1 VIESHF
7 GESSPWSIGVEEEIM
22 ILDPGTFEQAPAVE
36 GLLEELTGTDLPGE
50 VTTELHASIV
60 ELKTGICRSPQEA
73 LEQLS
78 TLRSAVA
85 RAARS
90 RGLVLAASGSHPLS
104 LPAELEIVQ
113 RPRYQEFVAYAGVS
127 ARRQGVSGLHI
138 HVGMPTADACFHALE
153 AVLPWLP
160 VVAALAANSP
170 YLAGEET
177 GHLSNRLATLAEL
190 PRSGAPPAFRSY
202 EEWEAFV
209 ERFARSGIPLT
220 GDYTSFWWDARPHP
234 RLGTLEVRMP
244 DQQTSLAR
252 TAAFT
257 ALVQA
262 LCLTV
267 LGGAR
272 PPYDPGGRGV
282 YQQNRWAA
290 LHSGP
295 DARLIRPGGEGSASA
310 AELGREL
317 YELVRE
323 GAGELGTSD
332 VLAPLETCECEGERQ
347 LRVGRA
353 RGLTAVCAD
362 LVERS
367 LP

>member
-1 VIESHF
+1 MSENHF

-22 ILDPGTFEQAPAVE
+22 ILAPGTFEQVPAVE
-36 GLLEELTGTDLPGE
+36 GLLEELEGSDLPGE

-73 LEQLS
+73 FEQLK
-78 TLRSAVA
+78 TLRLAVA
-85 RAARS
+85 RAAQS
-90 RGLVLAASGSHPLS
+90 RGFVLAAAGTHPLTRS
-104 LPAELEIVQ
+104 TDLEVVE
-113 RPRYQEFVAYAGVS
+113 RPRYKEFVAYAGVS

-138 HVGMPTADACFHALE
+138 HVGMPSAAACFHALE

-170 YLAGEET
+170 YMGGEET

-209 ERFARSGIPLT
+209 QRFARSGIPLT

-234 RLGTLEVRMP
+234 RLGTLEVRMA

-262 LCLTV
+262 LCVTV
-267 LGGAR
+267 LAGAR
-272 PPYDPGGRGV
+272 PPFDPGGRGV

-295 DARLIRPGGEGSASA
+295 AARLIRPGGEGSASA
-310 AELGREL
+310 AELGTQL
-317 YELVRE
+317 YDLVRE
-323 GAGELGTSD
+323 AAGELGTSD
-332 VLAPLETCECEGERQ
+332 VLTPLETCECEGERQ
-347 LRVGRA
+347 LRIGRA
-353 RGLTAVCAD
+353 EGLPAVCVD

-367 LP
+367 IP